1 MLQYFGLKQR
11 CALKIFQCHS
21 CGNEL
26 ERYSLQDTAYQG
38 LKPEQVGLE
47 GGSFCERGQYM
58 VLAGPVTP
66 SESLR
71 LSTWGLKPEQVGLEG
86 GASLK
91 GDSTWCQL
99 DRSDRPARETGFR
112 GDAWDG
118 DCIVTAC
125 C

>member
-1 MLQYFGLKQR
+1 M
-11 CALKIFQCHS
+11 ALAGPVTPS
-21 CGNEL
+21 E
-26 ERYSLQDTAYQG
+26 SLWLSTWG

-86 GASLK
+86 GASVK
-91 GDSTWCQL
+91 GDSTWC
-99 DRSDRPARETGFR
+99 
-112 GDAWDG
+112 
-118 DCIVTAC
+118 
-125 C
+125 